1 MLWDYNAG
9 VTKFYNENDY
19 VEWCFKLAERYFP
32 NNQLVINEFTDAC
45 WWANCRATDSYYAY
59 IEANLLKGAKIDA
72 IGMQY
77 HMFCN
82 RNAEI
87 EKAKIFYNPISLYKH
102 MDLYSSLINHLQ
114 VTEIT
119 IPAYSNEKED
129 EEIQAK
135 ILEYLYTV
143 WFSHPSMEQII
154 YWNLVDGYA
163 YVENPTPEAIRWSQG
178 NMTVGENV
186 YYGGLL
192 RFDMTPKPAYITL
205 DNLINKKWHTEL
217 NLILNDEGCVNF
229 RGFYGDYEIEITK
242 DGKTVSKTFTLSSKK
257 KNNLTITI

>member
-1 MLWDYNAG
+1 MPLFMDAYLSQNAFIAQRG
-9 VTKFYNENDY
+9 T
-19 VEWCFKLAERYFP
+19 
-32 NNQLVINEFTDAC
+32 
-45 WWANCRATDSYYAY
+45 
-59 IEANLLKGAKIDA
+59 
-72 IGMQY
+72 
-77 HMFCN
+77 
-82 RNAEI
+82 
-87 EKAKIFYNPISLYKH
+87 
-102 MDLYSSLINHLQ
+102 
-114 VTEIT
+114 
-119 IPAYSNEKED
+119 
-129 EEIQAK
+129 QAK

-143 WFSHPSMEQII
+143 WFSHPSMKQII

-217 NLILNDEGCVNF
+217 NSILNDEGCVNF

-242 DGKTVSKTFTLSSKK
+242 DRKTVSKTFTLSSKK